1 MLRGLSGLDDPHLK
15 LSQAA
20 WRRHTSVCRRRQ
32 AVASPL
38 LAAAICWCAV
48 RGSWATPR
56 SPRTAWARATHG
68 RPAVACGGVLRLRGA
83 GIVLQQTLDYSAF
96 LAAWPN
102 ASIYS
107 CATCGAHIS
116 MTSYVL
122 SKKFQG
128 KSGRAYMMR
137 KVVNCYLG
145 PREDRVLIAGLHTVA
160 DVRCRCCESLLGWKY
175 LEVFDNHQ
183 RLKVGRYVL
192 EKAHIVK
199 VGGKQKVGG
208 AAGQEKEADEPEGAG
223 RREWAGYGVTAATQA
238 GDRERFL
245 REEWGREQGA
255 GEGLA
260 YGSGLSDVRAREGSP
275 YPSRMLDDVVPGAGA
290 GVGQE
295 ARGVGAVRGEL
306 GTGWALS
313 PPRFYLGE
321 GAWVSM
327 QDALQGSVVVAGSGV
342 RGEEEGLVD
351 QGEESHDV
359 DVGEREGERYLGASL

>member
-1 MLRGLSGLDDPHLK
+1 
-15 LSQAA
+15 
-20 WRRHTSVCRRRQ
+20 
-32 AVASPL
+32 VASPL

-48 RGSWATPR
+48 RGSWAAPH
-56 SPRTAWARATHG
+56 SHRTACARAHG

-83 GIVLQQTLDYSAF
+83 GVVLQQTLDYSAF

-208 AAGQEKEADEPEGAG
+208 AADQEKEAYVPEGAG
-223 RREWAGYGVTAATQA
+223 RREWAGYGMTAATQA

-255 GEGLA
+255 GVGLG
-260 YGSGLSDVRAREGSP
+260 YGSGLSGDARAREGSP
-275 YPSRMLDDVVPGAGA
+275 YPSRMLDDVVPGGGA

-295 ARGVGAVRGEL
+295 ARGVGAEL
-306 GTGWALS
+306 GTGWARS
-313 PPRFYLGE
+313 PPRLYQGE

-327 QDALQGSVVVAGSGV
+327 QEQWGPNALQGSVVVAGSGV
-342 RGEEEGLVD
+342 SGEAEGLVD

-359 DVGEREGERYLGASL
+359 DVGEREGEHY

>member
-1 MLRGLSGLDDPHLK
+1 MLRGLSGLDDPFLK
-15 LSQAA
+15 LSQA
-20 WRRHTSVCRRRQ
+20 RRHTSVRRQ
-32 AVASPL
+32 VASHL

-48 RGSWATPR
+48 RGSWAEPR
-56 SPRTAWARATHG
+56 SSPRTARARATHG
-68 RPAVACGGVLRLRGA
+68 RPALACGGVLRLRGA
-83 GIVLQQTLDYSAF
+83 GVVLQQTLDYSAF

-175 LEVFDNHQ
+175 LEVFDNNQ

-208 AAGQEKEADEPEGAG
+208 AAGQGMEADVPEGTG
-223 RREWAGYGVTAATQA
+223 RREWAGYGVTAATEA

-245 REEWGREQGA
+245 REEWGREQRA
-255 GEGLA
+255 GEGLIR
-260 YGSGLSDVRAREGSP
+260 SGLSGDVRAREGSP
-275 YPSRMLDDVVPGAGA
+275 YPGHMLDDVAARTSGGRTGCTGRWSGRGAG
-290 GVGQE
+290 
-295 ARGVGAVRGEL
+295 
-306 GTGWALS
+306 
-313 PPRFYLGE
+313 
-321 GAWVSM
+321 
-327 QDALQGSVVVAGSGV
+327 
-342 RGEEEGLVD
+342 
-351 QGEESHDV
+351 
-359 DVGEREGERYLGASL
+359 